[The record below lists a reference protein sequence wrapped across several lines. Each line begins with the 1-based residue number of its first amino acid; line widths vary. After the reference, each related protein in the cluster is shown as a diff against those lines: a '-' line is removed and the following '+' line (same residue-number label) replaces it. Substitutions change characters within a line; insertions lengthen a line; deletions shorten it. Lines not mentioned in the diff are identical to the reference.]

1 MDTKNPEEQ
10 PDAGRTRHLR
20 GTVGRLNADV
30 GFGHVLVD
38 GRREAYIFLL
48 GQAIKYRNARDM
60 KVGDRVEFHVDRE
73 GRVDWLVII
82 DVPADPVSKEL
93 FREYIAGRSG
103 HGWFRS
109 IYEQLWELLSKRDKN
124 LRR

>member
-1 MDTKNPEEQ
+1 MDTKHADER
-10 PDAGRTRHLR
+10 PDAGCTKYLR

-30 GFGHVLVD
+30 GFGYVLVD

-48 GQAIKYRNARDM
+48 GKAIKYRNARDM
-60 KVGDRVEFHVDRE
+60 KVGNRVEFHVDPE

-82 DVPADPVSKEL
+82 DVPADPLSKEL
-93 FREYIAGRSG
+93 FSEYIAGRNG

-109 IYEQLWELLSKRDKN
+109 IYEKIWKVVFKLDR
-124 LRR
+124 

>member
-1 MDTKNPEEQ
+1 MNTKHADEQ
-10 PDAGRTRHLR
+10 PDAGHTKNLR

-30 GFGHVLVD
+30 RFGYVLVD

-48 GQAIKYRNARDM
+48 GKAIKYRNACDM
-60 KVGDRVEFHVDRE
+60 KVGDRVEFHVDPE

-82 DVPADPVSKEL
+82 DVPADPLSKEL

-103 HGWFRS
+103 HGWFSS
-109 IYEQLWELLSKRDKN
+109 IYEQLWKIMFKWDRHLPR
-124 LRR
+124 